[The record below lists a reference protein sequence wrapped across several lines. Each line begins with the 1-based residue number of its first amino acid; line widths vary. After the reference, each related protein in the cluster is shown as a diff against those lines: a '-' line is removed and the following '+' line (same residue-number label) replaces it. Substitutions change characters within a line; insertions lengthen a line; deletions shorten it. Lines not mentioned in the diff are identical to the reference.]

1 MSINSAMLSGVSGLI
16 ANSSAL
22 AAISDNIANVN
33 TVGYKRS
40 TANFSTL
47 VTSGSKNTAYS
58 AGGVKAQTH
67 QFISQQGLTQSSTSN
82 LDLSIAGTG
91 FFVATEKPENLTSS
105 DTRSF
110 TRAGSF
116 QLDNLGY
123 LRNDAGLYLQGWLA
137 DPVSGIITPD
147 PSDLMQLSS
156 INVGT
161 VGGTAE
167 KTTRVGVNAN
177 LRSEQP
183 VAANVSY
190 KVGTAG
196 APSKSNVPDS
206 NLDNHNYDVIYKS
219 TGVANPVGG
228 ENKYEVEIRESGV
241 VVLSGTVGYNAAG
254 ALVSS
259 TLKRPDQ
266 ATPGGSLTTVEI
278 KAAAAP
284 DPAVTVNLSDLGIV
298 STAPA
303 PATDADDVNKGAL
316 YDPAANSMST
326 YALRQANKDTTSKPQ
341 GVKPDFEIQ
350 IPLSDSKG
358 GQRTVTMSLL
368 KAPGPNQWY
377 AELRAQPGDLENN
390 ANGLISTGI
399 VEFTTDGKLKSTGNL
414 FTGTP
419 TSVNIQ
425 ASGTPLVTQPAPPA
439 AQLPQ
444 PPVWAKGLGIDTQDV
459 QIDLAS
465 AAGGLTQY
473 NSQSVVQS
481 VNTNGTA
488 FGNLTNIEVD
498 KDGYVSAI
506 FDNGV
511 TRRIAQVAVAT
522 FSNPNGLK
530 GVNGNAYRVTNESGT
545 YSLKPPGQG
554 GAGVLAPSTLEAS
567 TVDLSTEFTGL
578 ITTQRAYSASSKI
591 ITTADQMLEEL
602 LNIKR

>member
-1 MSINSAMLSGVSGLI
+1 MSINSAMLAGVSGLI
-16 ANSSAL
+16 SNSSAL

-40 TANFSTL
+40 SANFSTL
-47 VTSGSKNTAYS
+47 VTAQSKSATYS

-67 QFISQQGLTQSSTSN
+67 QFVSQQGLTQSTTSN
-82 LDLSIAGTG
+82 LDLSIAGSG
-91 FFVATEKPENLTSS
+91 FFVGTEKPEGLTAT

-123 LRNDAGLYLQGWLA
+123 LKNDAGLYLQGWLA
-137 DPVSGIITPD
+137 DPVTGTITPD
-147 PSDLMQLSS
+147 PSDLNQLSS

-167 KTTRVGVNAN
+167 KTTRIGVNAN

-183 VAANVSY
+183 VSAAANAVSA
-190 KVGTAG
+190 K
-196 APSKSNVPDS
+196 
-206 NLDNHNYDVIYKS
+206 
-219 TGVANPVGG
+219 TGVLDSGG
-228 ENKYEVEIRESGV
+228 ATNNYSIYYSPTGTGNQYQVEIRKAGV
-241 VVLSGTVGYNAAG
+241 AVSTGTATFDPVTG
-254 ALVSS
+254 ALLS
-259 TLKRPDQ
+259 TTLPG
-266 ATPGGSLTTVEI
+266 TPPNLNIGGGNTVTQTQLGLNT
-278 KAAAAP
+278 KA
-284 DPAVTVNLSDLGIV
+284 
-298 STAPA
+298 
-303 PATDADDVNKGAL
+303 DAIASGA
-316 YDPAANSMST
+316 YDPTTRSMSD
-326 YALRQANKDTTSKPQ
+326 YALDNTT

-350 IPLSDSKG
+350 IPVSDSKG
-358 GQRTVTMSLL
+358 GQRTITLSLL
-368 KAPGPNQWY
+368 KGPGPNEWF
-377 AELRAQPGDLENN
+377 AELRAKPGDLDNN
-390 ANGLISTGI
+390 ANGQIATGK
-399 VEFTTDGKLKSTGNL
+399 VTFTTDGKLASVGNL
-414 FTGTP
+414 FGGVTP
-419 TSVNIQ
+419 TAINIG
-425 ASGTPLVTQPAPPA
+425 ASDPAVANLAPPA
-439 AQLPQ
+439 VT
-444 PPVWAKGLGIDTQDV
+444 PPRWADGLGIDAQTLQV
-459 QIDLAS
+459 DLAS
-465 AAGGLTQY
+465 AAGGLTQF

-498 KDGYVSAI
+498 DQGYVSAI

-545 YSLKPPGQG
+545 YSLKTPGQG
-554 GAGVLAPSTLEAS
+554 GAGSIAPSTLEAS

-602 LNIKR
+602 LSIKR

>member
-16 ANSSAL
+16 SNSSAL

-40 TANFSTL
+40 SANFSTL
-47 VTSGSKNTAYS
+47 VTAQSKNATYS
-58 AGGVKAQTH
+58 AGGVSAKTH
-67 QFISQQGLTQSSTSN
+67 QFISQQGLTQSTSSN
-82 LDLSIAGTG
+82 LDLSIAGSG
-91 FFVATEKPENLTSS
+91 FFVGTEKPEGLTAT

-123 LRNDAGLYLQGWLA
+123 LKNDAGLYLQGWLA
-137 DPVSGIITPD
+137 DPVSGMITPD
-147 PSDLMQLSS
+147 PSDLTQLSS

-183 VAANVSY
+183 VSAAANAVVTKTAVVEAPVSVPAVDYKVSY
-190 KVGTAG
+190 SPTGNGDEYAVSISRAGT
-196 APSKSNVPDS
+196 VF
-206 NLDNHNYDVIYKS
+206 S
-219 TGVANPVGG
+219 TGVATYNP
-228 ENKYEVEIRESGV
+228 
-241 VVLSGTVGYNAAG
+241 TTG
-254 ALVSS
+254 ALTGYLPTGSAGPPS
-259 TLKRPDQ
+259 T
-266 ATPGGSLTTVEI
+266 TTVT
-278 KAAAAP
+278 
-284 DPAVTVNLSDLGIV
+284 DGTHTVNLSALGLDTKAQA
-298 STAPA
+298 TAS
-303 PATDADDVNKGAL
+303 GA
-316 YDPAANSMST
+316 YDPTTRSMSD
-326 YALRQANKDTTSKPQ
+326 YAKDNTT
-341 GVKPDFEIQ
+341 GVKPDFEVQ
-350 IPLSDSKG
+350 IPVSDSKG
-358 GQRTVTMSLL
+358 GQRTVTLSLL
-368 KAPGPNQWY
+368 KGPGPNEWF
-377 AELRAQPGDLENN
+377 AELRAKPGDLDNN
-390 ANGLISTGI
+390 ANGQIATGK
-399 VEFTTDGKLKSTGNL
+399 VTFTTDGKLASVGNL
-414 FTGTP
+414 FGGVTP
-419 TSVNIQ
+419 TSITIGASDPLAVNL
-425 ASGTPLVTQPAPPA
+425 PPPA
-439 AQLPQ
+439 AT
-444 PPVWAKGLGIDTQDV
+444 PPRWADGLGIDSQSI
-459 QIDLAS
+459 QIDLAN

-498 KDGYVSAI
+498 DQGYVSAI

-530 GVNGNAYRVTNESGT
+530 GINGNAYRVTNESGT
-545 YSLKPPGQG
+545 FSLKTPGGG
-554 GAGVLAPSTLEAS
+554 GAGSIAPSTLEAS

-602 LNIKR
+602 LSIKR

>member
-1 MSINSAMLSGVSGLI
+1 MSINSAMLAGVSGLI
-16 ANSSAL
+16 SNSSAL

-40 TANFSTL
+40 SANFSTL
-47 VTSGSKNTAYS
+47 VTSQSKNATYS

-67 QFISQQGLTQSSTSN
+67 QFISQQGLTQSTTSN
-82 LDLSIAGTG
+82 LDLSIAGSG
-91 FFVATEKPENLTSS
+91 FFVGTEKPEGLTPT

-123 LRNDAGLYLQGWLA
+123 LKNDAGLYLQGWLA
-137 DPVSGIITPD
+137 DPVTGAITPD
-147 PSDLMQLSS
+147 PSDLTQLDS

-183 VAANVSY
+183 VAAAANAVATKTGLVETGGGGATNNYSVYYSPTGTGNQYQVEVRRAGVS
-190 KVGTAG
+190 VATGINT
-196 APSKSNVPDS
+196 
-206 NLDNHNYDVIYKS
+206 YDP
-219 TGVANPVGG
+219 T
-228 ENKYEVEIRESGV
+228 
-241 VVLSGTVGYNAAG
+241 TG
-254 ALVSS
+254 ALVST
-259 TLKRPDQ
+259 TL
-266 ATPGGSLTTVEI
+266 PGT
-278 KAAAAP
+278 AP
-284 DPAVTVNLSDLGIV
+284 NVTVAPGVTVTQTQLGV
-298 STAPA
+298 NTKA
-303 PATDADDVNKGAL
+303 DAIANGA
-316 YDPAANSMST
+316 YDPATRSMSD
-326 YALRQANKDTTSKPQ
+326 YAEDPTT

-350 IPLSDSKG
+350 IPVSDSKG
-358 GQRTVTMSLL
+358 GQRTVTLSLL
-368 KAPGPNQWY
+368 KGPGPNEWF
-377 AELRAQPGDLENN
+377 AELRAKPGDLDNN
-390 ANGLISTGI
+390 TNGLISSGKIT
-399 VEFTTDGKLKSTGNL
+399 FTTDGKLNSVGNL
-414 FTGTP
+414 FGGITP
-419 TSVNIQ
+419 TAINIG
-425 ASGTPLVTQPAPPA
+425 ASDPAVANLAPPA
-439 AQLPQ
+439 VT
-444 PPVWAKGLGIDTQDV
+444 PPRWADGLGIDSQDI
-459 QIDLAS
+459 QIDLAN

-498 KDGYVSAI
+498 DEGYVSAI

-511 TRRIAQVAVAT
+511 TRRIAQVAIAT

-545 YSLKPPGQG
+545 YSLKTPGQG
-554 GAGVLAPSTLEAS
+554 GAGVIAPSTLEAS

-602 LNIKR
+602 LSIKR

>member
-1 MSINSAMLSGVSGLI
+1 MSINSAMLAGVSGLI
-16 ANSSAL
+16 SNSSAL

-40 TANFSTL
+40 SANFSTL
-47 VTSGSKNTAYS
+47 VTSQSKNATYS

-67 QFISQQGLTQSSTSN
+67 QFVSQQGLTQATTSN
-82 LDLSIAGTG
+82 LDLSIAGSG
-91 FFVATEKPENLTSS
+91 FFVGTEKPEGLTAT

-137 DPVSGIITPD
+137 DPVTGTITPD
-147 PSDLMQLSS
+147 PSDLTQLSS

-183 VAANVSY
+183 VSAAANAVAT
-190 KVGTAG
+190 K
-196 APSKSNVPDS
+196 
-206 NLDNHNYDVIYKS
+206 
-219 TGVANPVGG
+219 TGVVETGGGGATNNYSVYYSPTGAGNQYQVEVRRAGVSVATGVNTYDPV
-228 ENKYEVEIRESGV
+228 
-241 VVLSGTVGYNAAG
+241 TG
-254 ALVSS
+254 ALVST
-259 TLKRPDQ
+259 TL
-266 ATPGGSLTTVEI
+266 PGTAPNITV
-278 KAAAAP
+278 AP
-284 DPAVTVNLSDLGIV
+284 GVTVTQTQLGIN
-298 STAPA
+298 TKA
-303 PATDADDVNKGAL
+303 DAIASGA
-316 YDPAANSMST
+316 YDPTTRSMSD
-326 YALRQANKDTTSKPQ
+326 YAEDPTT

-350 IPLSDSKG
+350 IPVSDSKG
-358 GQRTVTMSLL
+358 GQRTVTLSLL
-368 KAPGPNQWY
+368 KGPGPNEWF
-377 AELRAQPGDLENN
+377 AELRAKPGDLDNN
-390 ANGLISTGI
+390 TNGQISSGKIT
-399 VEFTTDGKLKSTGNL
+399 FTTDGKLNSVGNL
-414 FTGTP
+414 FGGVTP
-419 TSVNIQ
+419 TAINIG
-425 ASGTPLVTQPAPPA
+425 ASDPTVTNLAPPA
-439 AQLPQ
+439 VT
-444 PPVWAKGLGIDTQDV
+444 PPRWADGLGIDAQGI

-498 KDGYVSAI
+498 DEGYVSAI

-511 TRRIAQVAVAT
+511 TRRIAQVAIAT

-545 YSLKPPGQG
+545 YSLKTPGGG
-554 GAGVLAPSTLEAS
+554 GAGSIAPSTLEAS

-602 LNIKR
+602 LSIKR

>member
-16 ANSSAL
+16 SNSSAL

-40 TANFSTL
+40 SANFSTL
-47 VTSGSKNTAYS
+47 VTSQSKNATYS
-58 AGGVKAQTH
+58 AGGVSAKTH
-67 QFISQQGLTQSSTSN
+67 QFISQQGLTQSTSSN
-82 LDLSIAGTG
+82 LDLSIAGSG
-91 FFVATEKPENLTSS
+91 FFVGTEKPEGLTAT

-123 LRNDAGLYLQGWLA
+123 LKNDAGLYLQGWLA
-137 DPVSGIITPD
+137 DPVSGMITPD
-147 PSDLMQLSS
+147 PSDLTQLSS

-183 VAANVSY
+183 VSAAANALASKTAIVDSTTATNNY
-190 KVGTAG
+190 SIYYSPTGTG
-196 APSKSNVPDS
+196 NQY
-206 NLDNHNYDVIYKS
+206 N
-219 TGVANPVGG
+219 
-228 ENKYEVEIRESGV
+228 VEIRKAGV
-241 VVLSGTVGYNAAG
+241 AVNTGTATFDPTTG
-254 ALVSS
+254 ALLS
-259 TLKRPDQ
+259 TTLVGTPPNLDVGGG
-266 ATPGGSLTTVEI
+266 ATVTQTQLGLNT
-278 KAAAAP
+278 KA
-284 DPAVTVNLSDLGIV
+284 
-298 STAPA
+298 
-303 PATDADDVNKGAL
+303 DAIASGA
-316 YDPAANSMST
+316 YDPATRSMSD
-326 YALRQANKDTTSKPQ
+326 YAKDNTT
-341 GVKPDFEIQ
+341 GVKPDFEVQ
-350 IPLSDSKG
+350 IPVSDSKG
-358 GQRTVTMSLL
+358 GQRTVTLSLL
-368 KAPGPNQWY
+368 KGPGPNEWF
-377 AELRAQPGDLENN
+377 AELRAKPGDLDNN
-390 ANGLISTGI
+390 ANGQIATGK
-399 VEFTTDGKLKSTGNL
+399 VTFTTDGKLASVGNL
-414 FTGTP
+414 FGGITP
-419 TSVNIQ
+419 TSISIG
-425 ASGTPLVTQPAPPA
+425 ASDPLATGTAPR
-439 AQLPQ
+439 
-444 PPVWAKGLGIDTQDV
+444 WADGLGIDSQSI
-459 QIDLAS
+459 QIDLAN

-498 KDGYVSAI
+498 DQGYVSAI

-530 GVNGNAYRVTNESGT
+530 GINGNAYRVTNESGT
-545 YSLKPPGQG
+545 FSLKTPGGG
-554 GAGVLAPSTLEAS
+554 GAGSIAPSTLEAS

-602 LNIKR
+602 LSIKR

>member
-16 ANSSAL
+16 SNSSAL

-40 TANFSTL
+40 SANFSTL
-47 VTSGSKNTAYS
+47 VTSQSKNATYS
-58 AGGVKAQTH
+58 AGGVSAKTH
-67 QFISQQGLTQSSTSN
+67 QFISQQGLTQSTSSN
-82 LDLSIAGTG
+82 LDLSIAGSG
-91 FFVATEKPENLTSS
+91 FFVGTEKPEGLTAT

-123 LRNDAGLYLQGWLA
+123 LKNDAGLYLQGWLA
-137 DPVSGIITPD
+137 DPVTGMITPD
-147 PSDLMQLSS
+147 PSDLTQLSS

-167 KTTRVGVNAN
+167 KTTRIGVNAN

-183 VAANVSY
+183 VSAAANALVSKTAIVDSTTATNNY
-190 KVGTAG
+190 SIYYSPTGTG
-196 APSKSNVPDS
+196 NQY
-206 NLDNHNYDVIYKS
+206 N
-219 TGVANPVGG
+219 
-228 ENKYEVEIRESGV
+228 VEIRKAGV
-241 VVLSGTVGYNAAG
+241 AVSTGTATFDPTTG
-254 ALVSS
+254 ALLS
-259 TLKRPDQ
+259 TTLPGTPPNLNVGGG
-266 ATPGGSLTTVEI
+266 ATVTQTQLGLNT
-278 KAAAAP
+278 KA
-284 DPAVTVNLSDLGIV
+284 
-298 STAPA
+298 
-303 PATDADDVNKGAL
+303 DAIASGA
-316 YDPAANSMST
+316 YDPATRSMSD
-326 YALRQANKDTTSKPQ
+326 YAKDNTT

-350 IPLSDSKG
+350 IPVSDSKG
-358 GQRTVTMSLL
+358 GQRTVTLSLL
-368 KAPGPNQWY
+368 KGPGPNEWF
-377 AELRAQPGDLENN
+377 AELRAKPGDLDNN
-390 ANGLISTGI
+390 VNGQIATGK
-399 VEFTTDGKLKSTGNL
+399 VTFTTDGKLASVGNL
-414 FTGTP
+414 FGGVTP
-419 TSVNIQ
+419 TSISIG
-425 ASGTPLVTQPAPPA
+425 ASDPLATGTAPR
-439 AQLPQ
+439 
-444 PPVWAKGLGIDTQDV
+444 WADGLGIDSQTLQV
-459 QIDLAS
+459 DLAN

-498 KDGYVSAI
+498 DQGYVSAI

-530 GVNGNAYRVTNESGT
+530 GINGNAYRVTNESGT
-545 YSLKPPGQG
+545 FSLKTPGGG
-554 GAGVLAPSTLEAS
+554 GAGSIAPSTLEAS

-602 LNIKR
+602 LSIKR

>member
-1 MSINSAMLSGVSGLI
+1 MSINSAMLAGVSGLV

-40 TANFSTL
+40 SANFSTL
-47 VTSGSKNTAYS
+47 VTSGSKNQAYS

-67 QFISQQGLTQSSTSN
+67 QFISQQGLTQSTTSN
-82 LDLSIAGTG
+82 LDLSISGSG
-91 FFVATEKPENLTSS
+91 FFVTTEKPENLTAA

-116 QLDNLGY
+116 QLDSLGY

-137 DPVSGIITPD
+137 DPVTGSITPD

-167 KTTRVGVNAN
+167 KTTRVGINAN

-183 VAANVSY
+183 VAAAVSY

-196 APSKSNVPDS
+196 NPSFTNVPDTATPS
-206 NLDNHNYDVIYKS
+206 VNHNYDVVYSS
-219 TGVANPVGG
+219 TGVTNPAASGNNEYQVDIK
-228 ENKYEVEIRESGV
+228 ENGV
-241 VVLSGTVGYNAAG
+241 VIATGIVGYDAAG
-254 ALVSS
+254 NIATS
-259 TLKRPDQ
+259 TLKP
-266 ATPGGSLTTVEI
+266 

-284 DPAVTVNLSDLGIV
+284 NGTTTDVDIDTAGTTVSLAALGID
-298 STAPA
+298 
-303 PATDADDVNKGAL
+303 TDADAKAGKL
-316 YDPAANSMST
+316 YDPATWSMSD
-326 YALRQANKDTTSKPQ
+326 YAKDNTK

-358 GQRTVTMSLL
+358 GQRTVTLSVL

-377 AELRAQPGDLENN
+377 AELRAKPGDLANN
-390 ANGLISTGI
+390 GNGLISTGI
-399 VEFTTDGKLKSTGNL
+399 VEFTTDGKLKSTGGL
-414 FTGTP
+414 FGTTVP
-419 TSVNIQ
+419 TSITIE
-425 ASGTPLVTQPAPPA
+425 ASGTPLVVQPAPPA
-439 AQLPQ
+439 APLPQ
-444 PPVWAKGLGIDTQDV
+444 PPVWADGLGIDTQTV

-498 KDGYVSAI
+498 EDGYVSAI

-545 YSLKPPGQG
+545 YSLKAPGQG
-554 GAGVLAPSTLEAS
+554 GAGALAPSTLEAS

-591 ITTADQMLEEL
+591 ISTADQMLEEL

>member
-1 MSINSAMLSGVSGLI
+1 MSINSAMLAGVSGLV

-40 TANFSTL
+40 SSNFSTL
-47 VTSGSKNTAYS
+47 VTSGSKNQTYS

-67 QFISQQGLTQSSTSN
+67 QFISQQGLTQSTTSN
-82 LDLSIAGTG
+82 LDLSISGSG
-91 FFVATEKPENLTSS
+91 FFVATEKPENLTAA

-116 QLDNLGY
+116 QLDSLGY

-137 DPVSGIITPD
+137 DPVTGTITPD

-167 KTTRVGVNAN
+167 KTTRVGINAN

-183 VAANVSY
+183 VAAAVSY

-196 APSKSNVPDS
+196 SPSFTGVVDS
-206 NLDNHNYDVIYKS
+206 ATPAVTHSYDVVYSS
-219 TGVANPVGG
+219 TGLANPAASGDNEYQVDIK
-228 ENKYEVEIRESGV
+228 ENGV
-241 VVLSGTVGYNAAG
+241 VVATGIVGYDVATG
-254 ALVSS
+254 ALNSS
-259 TLKRPDQ
+259 NIKP
-266 ATPGGSLTTVEI
+266 
-278 KAAAAP
+278 KAAAGPSGTPLLTVDIDTGAP
-284 DPAVTVNLSDLGIV
+284 ATTVTLADLGID
-298 STAPA
+298 
-303 PATDADDVNKGAL
+303 TDADAKLGKL
-316 YDPAANSMST
+316 YDPSTWSMSD
-326 YALRQANKDTTSKPQ
+326 YAKDNTK

-358 GQRTVTMSLL
+358 GQRTVTVSLL

-377 AELRAQPGDLENN
+377 AELRAKPGDLANN
-390 ANGLISTGI
+390 GNGLISTGI
-399 VEFTTDGKLKSTGNL
+399 IEFTTDGKLKSTGGL
-414 FTGTP
+414 FGTTNP
-419 TSVNIQ
+419 TSITVL
-425 ASGTPLVTQPAPPA
+425 ASGTALAVPPA
-439 AQLPQ
+439 VQQ
-444 PPVWAKGLGIDTQDV
+444 PTWADALGIDTQEV

-498 KDGYVSAI
+498 EDGYVSAI

-554 GAGVLAPSTLEAS
+554 GAGSLAPSTLEAS

>member
-1 MSINSAMLSGVSGLI
+1 MSINSAMLSGVSGLV

-40 TANFSTL
+40 SANFSTL
-47 VTSGSKNTAYS
+47 VTSQSKNNTYS
-58 AGGVKAQTH
+58 AGGVKALTH
-67 QFISQQGLTQSSTSN
+67 QFISQQGLTQSTTSS
-82 LDLSIAGTG
+82 LDLSIAGSG
-91 FFVATEKPENLTSS
+91 FFVATEKPEGLTAT

-123 LRNDAGLYLQGWLA
+123 LKNDAGLYLQGWLA
-137 DPVSGIITPD
+137 DPVTGMITPD
-147 PSDLMQLSS
+147 PSDLTQLSS

-177 LRSEQP
+177 LRSEQA
-183 VAANVSY
+183 VSAAANASVA
-190 KVGTAG
+190 KTAVPETPAGTANY
-196 APSKSNVPDS
+196 NVAYSPTGNGNEYAVS
-206 NLDNHNYDVIYKS
+206 I
-219 TGVANPVGG
+219 TRGGVAFQ
-228 ENKYEVEIRESGV
+228 SGV
-241 VVLSGTVGYNAAG
+241 ATYDPTTG
-254 ALVSS
+254 ALTGYTPNGS
-259 TLKRPDQ
+259 T
-266 ATPGGSLTTVEI
+266 TPSTTTVTSGG
-278 KAAAAP
+278 
-284 DPAVTVNLSDLGIV
+284 VTVNLSDLGLSTKAQAV
-298 STAPA
+298 SA
-303 PATDADDVNKGAL
+303 GA
-316 YDPAANSMST
+316 YDPTTRSMSD
-326 YALRQANKDTTSKPQ
+326 YAEDPTT

-350 IPLSDSKG
+350 IPVSDSKG
-358 GQRTVTMSLL
+358 GQRTVTLSLL
-368 KAPGPNQWY
+368 KGPGPNEWF
-377 AELRAQPGDLENN
+377 AELRAKPGDLDNN
-390 ANGLISTGI
+390 TNGLISSGKIT
-399 VEFTTDGKLKSTGNL
+399 FTTDGKLASVGNL
-414 FTGTP
+414 FGGVTPTAINIGASDPTATGTGP
-419 TSVNIQ
+419 R
-425 ASGTPLVTQPAPPA
+425 
-439 AQLPQ
+439 
-444 PPVWAKGLGIDTQDV
+444 WADGLGIDAQDI
-459 QIDLAS
+459 QIDLAN

-498 KDGYVSAI
+498 EDGYVSAI

-511 TRRIAQVAVAT
+511 TRRIAQVAIAT

-545 YSLKPPGQG
+545 YSLKTPGQG
-554 GAGVLAPSTLEAS
+554 GAGSLAPSTLEAS

-602 LNIKR
+602 LSIKR

>member
-1 MSINSAMLSGVSGLI
+1 MSINSAMLAGVSGLV

-33 TVGYKRS
+33 TVGFKRS
-40 TANFSTL
+40 SSNFSTL
-47 VTSGSKNTAYS
+47 VTSGSKNQTYS

-67 QFISQQGLTQSSTSN
+67 QFISQQGLTQSTTSN
-82 LDLSIAGTG
+82 LDLSISGAG
-91 FFVATEKPENLTSS
+91 FFVTTEKPENITAA

-116 QLDNLGY
+116 QLDSLGY

-137 DPVSGIITPD
+137 DPVTGAITPD
-147 PSDLMQLSS
+147 PSDLMQLHS

-167 KTTRVGVNAN
+167 KTTRVGINAN

-183 VAANVSY
+183 VSSSLSVTKTDVADNTAPTPALHNFTVNY
-190 KVGTAG
+190 TPTGTNYVYDAEVYENGVLVG
-196 APSKSNVPDS
+196 
-206 NLDNHNYDVIYKS
+206 
-219 TGVANPVGG
+219 
-228 ENKYEVEIRESGV
+228 
-241 VVLSGTVGYNAAG
+241 SGTVTYA
-254 ALVSS
+254 
-259 TLKRPDQ
+259 
-266 ATPGGSLTTVEI
+266 
-278 KAAAAP
+278 
-284 DPAVTVNLSDLGIV
+284 
-298 STAPA
+298 STAPYGIT
-303 PATDADDVNKGAL
+303 ATTLPGTTTAMTLGATSVDLADLGLDTAAGF
-316 YDPAANSMST
+316 YDPATNSMAD
-326 YALRQANKDTTSKPQ
+326 YALDQLKTTPANV

-358 GQRTVTMSLL
+358 GQRTVTLSLL

-377 AELRAQPGDLENN
+377 AELRAKPGDLQFQ
-390 ANGLISTGI
+390 ANGLISSGI
-399 VEFTTDGKLKSTGNL
+399 IEFTTDGKLKDTGNL
-414 FTGTP
+414 FGTTNP
-419 TSVNIQ
+419 TSISIG
-425 ASGTPLVTQPAPPA
+425 ASGTTPTTPAPVPA
-439 AQLPQ
+439 
-444 PPVWAKGLGIDTQDV
+444 PVEWAASLGIDTQAV

-498 KDGYVSAI
+498 DDGYVSAI

-545 YSLKPPGQG
+545 YSLKTPGQG
-554 GAGVLAPSTLEAS
+554 GAGSLAPSTLEAS

>member
-1 MSINSAMLSGVSGLI
+1 MSINSAMLAGVSGLI
-16 ANSSAL
+16 SNSSAL

-40 TANFSTL
+40 SANFSTL
-47 VTSGSKNTAYS
+47 VTSQSKNATYS

-67 QFISQQGLTQSSTSN
+67 QFISQQGLTQATTSN
-82 LDLSIAGTG
+82 LDLSIAGSG
-91 FFVATEKPENLTSS
+91 FFVGTEKPEGLTAT

-123 LRNDAGLYLQGWLA
+123 LKNDAGLYLQGWLA
-137 DPVSGIITPD
+137 DPVTGTITPD
-147 PSDLMQLSS
+147 PSDLTQLSS

-167 KTTRVGVNAN
+167 KTTRAGVNAN
-177 LRSEQP
+177 LRSEQA
-183 VAANVSY
+183 VSAAANAVATKAS
-190 KVGTAG
+190 VPETTPTGTANYTVNYSPTGTGNQYTVTINRAGVEAAKGVATFDPTTG
-196 APSKSNVPDS
+196 ALTGYVPDG
-206 NLDNHNYDVIYKS
+206 
-219 TGVANPVGG
+219 TTT
-228 ENKYEVEIRESGV
+228 
-241 VVLSGTVGYNAAG
+241 SGT
-254 ALVSS
+254 
-259 TLKRPDQ
+259 
-266 ATPGGSLTTVEI
+266 TTVTM
-278 KAAAAP
+278 AGGQ
-284 DPAVTVNLSDLGIV
+284 TVNLSDLGL
-298 STAPA
+298 STK
-303 PATDADDVNKGAL
+303 TDAVNSGA
-316 YDPAANSMST
+316 YDPATRSMSD
-326 YALRQANKDTTSKPQ
+326 YAEDPTT

-350 IPLSDSKG
+350 IPVSDSKG
-358 GQRTVTMSLL
+358 GQRTVTLSLL
-368 KAPGPNQWY
+368 KGPGPNEWF
-377 AELRAQPGDLENN
+377 AELRAKPGDLDNN
-390 ANGLISTGI
+390 TNGLISSGKVT
-399 VEFTTDGKLKSTGNL
+399 FTTDGKLSSVGNL
-414 FTGTP
+414 FGGVTPTAISIAASDPTATGTGP
-419 TSVNIQ
+419 R
-425 ASGTPLVTQPAPPA
+425 
-439 AQLPQ
+439 
-444 PPVWAKGLGIDTQDV
+444 WADGLGIDSQDI

-498 KDGYVSAI
+498 DQGYVSAI

-511 TRRIAQVAVAT
+511 TRRIAQVAIAT

-545 YSLKPPGQG
+545 YSLKTPGGG
-554 GAGVLAPSTLEAS
+554 GAGSIAPSTLEAS

-602 LNIKR
+602 LSIKR

>member
-1 MSINSAMLSGVSGLI
+1 MSINSAMLAGVSGLI

-47 VTSGSKNTAYS
+47 VTSGNKNQAYS

-67 QFISQQGLTQSSTSN
+67 QFVSQQGLTQSTTSN
-82 LDLSIAGTG
+82 LDLSISGSG
-91 FFVATEKPENLTSS
+91 FFVTTEKPENLTAT

-123 LRNDAGLYLQGWLA
+123 LKNDAGLYLQGWLA
-137 DPVSGIITPD
+137 DPVTGAITPD
-147 PSDLMQLSS
+147 PSDLTQLSS

-183 VAANVSY
+183 VAAAVSY
-190 KVGTAG
+190 KVGLAG
-196 APSKSNVPDS
+196 SPSKKAVM
-206 NLDNHNYDVIYKS
+206 DNATPAVSHDYDVIYSS
-219 TGVANPVGG
+219 TGVANPASSGNNEYQVDIK
-228 ENKYEVEIRESGV
+228 ENGV
-241 VVLSGTVGYNAAG
+241 IVATGIVGYNPATG
-254 ALVSS
+254 AIASS
-259 TLKRPDQ
+259 TLDYKGAP
-266 ATPGGSLTTVEI
+266 AGGGSTTTLQI
-278 KAAAAP
+278 NSSGT
-284 DPAVTVNLSDLGIV
+284 TVNLSDLGIV
-298 STAPA
+298 GGGPD
-303 PATDADDVNKGAL
+303 DADAKAGKL
-316 YDPAANSMST
+316 YDPATWSMSD
-326 YALRQANKDTTSKPQ
+326 YAADNTK

-358 GQRTVTMSLL
+358 GQRTVTLSML
-368 KAPGPNQWY
+368 KGPGPNQWY
-377 AELRAQPGDLENN
+377 AELRAKPGDLATNG
-390 ANGLISTGI
+390 NGLISSGI
-399 VEFTTDGKLKSTGNL
+399 VTFTTDGKLQSTGNL
-414 FTGTP
+414 FGGTNP
-419 TSVNIQ
+419 TSISVQ

-444 PPVWAKGLGIDTQDV
+444 PPIWADSLGIDTQDV

-488 FGNLTNIEVD
+488 FGNLTNIQVD
-498 KDGYVSAI
+498 EQGYVSAI

-545 YSLKPPGQG
+545 YSLKAPGQG
-554 GAGVLAPSTLEAS
+554 GAGALAPSTLEAS

>member
-1 MSINSAMLSGVSGLI
+1 MSINSAMLAGVSGLI

-33 TVGYKRS
+33 TVGFKRS
-40 TANFSTL
+40 TSNFSTL
-47 VTSGSKNTAYS
+47 VTSGNKNQTYS

-67 QFISQQGLTQSSTSN
+67 QFISQQGLTQSTTSN
-82 LDLSIAGTG
+82 LDISISGAG
-91 FFVATEKPENLTSS
+91 FFVTTEKPENLTAT

-137 DPVSGIITPD
+137 DPVSGLITPD
-147 PSDLMQLSS
+147 PSDLTQLAS
-156 INVGT
+156 INVGS

-183 VAANVSY
+183 VAAAVSY

-196 APSKSNVPDS
+196 SASKTNVVDS
-206 NLDNHNYDVIYKS
+206 ATNSHNYDVIYSS
-219 TGVANPVGG
+219 TGIANPVSGNNEYLVDIK
-228 ENKYEVEIRESGV
+228 ENGV
-241 VVLSGTVGYNAAG
+241 IIATGKVAYDAGTNE
-254 ALVSS
+254 LVSS
-259 TLKRPDQ
+259 TIDYKGASPV
-266 ATPGGSLTTVEI
+266 TGSTTTTRI
-278 KAAAAP
+278 NAAG
-284 DPAVTVNLSDLGIV
+284 DTVNLEDLGIID
-298 STAPA
+298 TAG
-303 PATDADDVNKGAL
+303 ADDAEVVAGKL
-316 YDPAANSMST
+316 YDPSTWSMSD
-326 YALRQANKDTTSKPQ
+326 YAKDNSK
-341 GVKPDFEIQ
+341 GVKPDFEVQ

-358 GQRTVTMSLL
+358 GQRTVTLSML
-368 KAPGPNQWY
+368 KGPGPNQWY
-377 AELRAQPGDLENN
+377 AELRAKPGDLANN
-390 ANGLISTGI
+390 GNGQISTGI
-399 VEFTTDGKLKSTGNL
+399 IEFTTDGKLKSTGGL
-414 FTGTP
+414 FGNTNP
-419 TSVNIQ
+419 TSITIKS
-425 ASGTPLVTQPAPPA
+425 SGYIAPAVTPPAVQPPAPPT
-439 AQLPQ
+439 
-444 PPVWAKGLGIDTQDV
+444 WADGLGIDEQEV

-498 KDGYVSAI
+498 EDGYVSAI

-511 TRRIAQVAVAT
+511 TRRIAQVAIAT

-545 YSLKPPGQG
+545 YSLKAPSQG
-554 GAGVLAPSTLEAS
+554 GAGALAPSTLEAS
-567 TVDLSTEFTGL
+567 TVDLSQEFTGL

>member
-1 MSINSAMLSGVSGLI
+1 MSINSAMLAGVSGLI
-16 ANSSAL
+16 SNSSAL

-40 TANFSTL
+40 SANFSTL
-47 VTSGSKNTAYS
+47 VTSQSKNSTYS
-58 AGGVKAQTH
+58 AGGVRAQTH
-67 QFISQQGLTQSSTSN
+67 QFVSQQGLTQATTSN
-82 LDLSIAGTG
+82 LDLSIAGSG
-91 FFVATEKPENLTSS
+91 FFVGTEKPEGLTATDS
-105 DTRSF
+105 RSF

-137 DPVSGIITPD
+137 DPVTGTITPD
-147 PSDLMQLSS
+147 PSDLTQLSS

-183 VAANVSY
+183 VSAAANAVATKTGVADSGG
-190 KVGTAG
+190 GTGTYTVAYSPTG
-196 APSKSNVPDS
+196 NGNQYNVEIKQGS
-206 NLDNHNYDVIYKS
+206 TVLS
-219 TGVANPVGG
+219 TGVATYNPA
-228 ENKYEVEIRESGV
+228 
-241 VVLSGTVGYNAAG
+241 TG
-254 ALVSS
+254 ALVNYM
-259 TLKRPDQ
+259 Q
-266 ATPGGSLTTVEI
+266 
-278 KAAAAP
+278 
-284 DPAVTVNLSDLGIV
+284 NN
-298 STAPA
+298 PA
-303 PATDADDVNKGAL
+303 PAAPTAVANITVGANTVTVAALGLGTKADAVASGA
-316 YDPAANSMST
+316 YDPTTRSMSD
-326 YALRQANKDTTSKPQ
+326 YAEDPTT

-350 IPLSDSKG
+350 IPVSDSKG
-358 GQRTVTMSLL
+358 GQRTVTLSLL
-368 KAPGPNQWY
+368 KGPGPNEWY
-377 AELRAQPGDLENN
+377 AELRAKPGDLDNN
-390 ANGLISTGI
+390 TNGQISSGKIT
-399 VEFTTDGKLKSTGNL
+399 FTTDGKLSSVGNL
-414 FTGTP
+414 FGGVTP
-419 TSVNIQ
+419 TAINIG
-425 ASGTPLVTQPAPPA
+425 ASDPAVANLAPPA
-439 AQLPQ
+439 VT
-444 PPVWAKGLGIDTQDV
+444 PPRWADGLGIDSQGI

-498 KDGYVSAI
+498 DEGYVSAI

-511 TRRIAQVAVAT
+511 TRRIAQVAIAT

-545 YSLKPPGQG
+545 YSLKTPGGG
-554 GAGVLAPSTLEAS
+554 GAGSIAPSTLEAS

-602 LNIKR
+602 LSIKR

>member
-1 MSINSAMLSGVSGLI
+1 MSINSAMLAGVSGLV

-40 TANFSTL
+40 SANFSTL
-47 VTSGSKNTAYS
+47 VTSGSKNQAYS

-67 QFISQQGLTQSSTSN
+67 QFISQQGLTQSTTSN
-82 LDLSIAGTG
+82 LDLSISGSG
-91 FFVATEKPENLTSS
+91 FFVATEKPENLTAA

-116 QLDNLGY
+116 QLDSLGY

-137 DPVSGIITPD
+137 DPVTGAITPD

-167 KTTRVGVNAN
+167 KTTRVGINAN

-183 VAANVSY
+183 VAAAVSY

-196 APSKSNVPDS
+196 NPSFTNVPDTATPS
-206 NLDNHNYDVIYKS
+206 VNHNYDVVYSS
-219 TGVANPVGG
+219 TGLTNPAASGNNEYQVDIK
-228 ENKYEVEIRESGV
+228 ENGV
-241 VVLSGTVGYNAAG
+241 VIATGIVGYDGTG

-259 TLKRPDQ
+259 TLKPKAL
-266 ATPGGSLTTVEI
+266 ATPSGSTTDVDIDTAGTTVSL
-278 KAAAAP
+278 AA
-284 DPAVTVNLSDLGIV
+284 LGID
-298 STAPA
+298 
-303 PATDADDVNKGAL
+303 TDANAKAGKL
-316 YDPAANSMST
+316 YDPATWSMSD
-326 YALRQANKDTTSKPQ
+326 YAKDNTK

-358 GQRTVTMSLL
+358 GQRTVTLSVL

-377 AELRAQPGDLENN
+377 AELRAKPGDLANN
-390 ANGLISTGI
+390 GNGLISTGI
-399 VEFTTDGKLKSTGNL
+399 VEFTTDGKLKSTGGL
-414 FTGTP
+414 FGTTIP
-419 TSVNIQ
+419 TSITIE
-425 ASGTPLVTQPAPPA
+425 ASGTPLVVQPAPPA
-439 AQLPQ
+439 APVPQ
-444 PPVWAKGLGIDTQDV
+444 PPVWADGLGIDTQNV

-498 KDGYVSAI
+498 EDGYVSAI

-545 YSLKPPGQG
+545 YSLKAPGQG
-554 GAGVLAPSTLEAS
+554 GAGALAPSTLEAS

-591 ITTADQMLEEL
+591 ISTADQMLEEL

>member
-47 VTSGSKNTAYS
+47 VTSQSKNSTYS
-58 AGGVKAQTH
+58 AGGVKALTH
-67 QFISQQGLTQSSTSN
+67 QFITQQGLTQSSTSN
-82 LDLSIAGTG
+82 LDLSISGSG
-91 FFVATEKPENLTSS
+91 FFVATEKPEGLTAT

-123 LRNDAGLYLQGWLA
+123 LKNDAGLYLQGWLA
-137 DPVSGIITPD
+137 DPVTGDITPD
-147 PSDLMQLSS
+147 PSDLTQLDS
-156 INVGT
+156 INVGS

-167 KTTRVGVNAN
+167 KTTRAAVNAN

-183 VAANVSY
+183 LAAQSKFGVTKTNVADSSTATSNYTVSY
-190 KVGTAG
+190 SPTATANEYNVEIKKAGSVIGTGTA
-196 APSKSNVPDS
+196 
-206 NLDNHNYDVIYKS
+206 LY
-219 TGVANPVGG
+219 
-228 ENKYEVEIRESGV
+228 
-241 VVLSGTVGYNAAG
+241 AAG
-254 ALVSS
+254 AGGAFVSGTGIMATVPIDVSGTGAGTPTVPIASLGLNTS
-259 TLKRPDQ
+259 T
-266 ATPGGSLTTVEI
+266 
-278 KAAAAP
+278 
-284 DPAVTVNLSDLGIV
+284 DLQTG
-298 STAPA
+298 
-303 PATDADDVNKGAL
+303 NL
-316 YDPAANSMST
+316 YDAATNSMSA
-326 YALRQANKDTTSKPQ
+326 YALDNTK
-341 GVKPDFEIQ
+341 GVKPDFEVQ
-350 IPLSDSKG
+350 IPVSDSKG
-358 GQRTVTMSLL
+358 GQRTVTLSLL
-368 KAPGPNQWY
+368 KSDVPNEWY
-377 AELRAQPGDLENN
+377 AELRTKPGDLDNV
-390 ANGLISTGI
+390 ANGLISSGRIT
-399 VEFTTDGKLKSTGNL
+399 FTTDGKLSSVGNL
-414 FTGTP
+414 FGGTNP
-419 TSVNIQ
+419 TSITLGASDPNI
-425 ASGTPLVTQPAPPA
+425 ATAAPR
-439 AQLPQ
+439 
-444 PPVWAKGLGIDTQDV
+444 WSDGLGIDSQTL
-459 QIDLAS
+459 QIDLAN
-465 AAGGLTQY
+465 AAGGLTQF

-498 KDGYVSAI
+498 DEGYVSAI

-522 FSNPNGLK
+522 FSNANGLK

-545 YSLKPPGQG
+545 YSLKTPGQG
-554 GAGVLAPSTLEAS
+554 GAGVIAPSTLEAS

>member
-1 MSINSAMLSGVSGLI
+1 MSINSAMLAGVSGLI

-40 TANFSTL
+40 SANFSTL
-47 VTSGSKNTAYS
+47 VTSGSKNQAYS

-67 QFISQQGLTQSSTSN
+67 QYVSQQGLTQSTTSN
-82 LDLSIAGTG
+82 LDLSISGAG
-91 FFVATEKPENLTSS
+91 FFVTTEKPENLTAT

-137 DPVSGIITPD
+137 DPVSGMITPD

-156 INVGT
+156 INVGS

-183 VAANVSY
+183 VAAAVSY

-196 APSKSNVPDS
+196 SPSKANVQDD
-206 NLDNHNYDVIYKS
+206 NLVSHNFDVVYSS
-219 TGVANPVGG
+219 TGVANPATSGDNEYLVDIK
-228 ENKYEVEIRESGV
+228 ENGVIVASGK
-241 VVLSGTVGYNAAG
+241 VGYDATTGALTSSTIDYKGAATPAGNLTDTAINAAG
-254 ALVSS
+254 DKVVLA
-259 TLKRPDQ
+259 
-266 ATPGGSLTTVEI
+266 
-278 KAAAAP
+278 
-284 DPAVTVNLSDLGIV
+284 DLGLM
-298 STAPA
+298 
-303 PATDADDVNKGAL
+303 TDADVKLGKL
-316 YDPAANSMST
+316 YDPSTWSMSD
-326 YALRQANKDTTSKPQ
+326 YALDNTK

-350 IPLSDSKG
+350 VPLSDSKG
-358 GQRTVTMSLL
+358 GQRTVTLSLL
-368 KAPGPNQWY
+368 KGPGPNEWY
-377 AELRAQPGDLENN
+377 AELRAKPGDLANN
-390 ANGLISTGI
+390 ANGLISSG
-399 VEFTTDGKLKSTGNL
+399 VVKFTTDGKLQSTGNL
-414 FTGTP
+414 FGGTSP
-419 TSVNIQ
+419 TSISVQ
-425 ASGTPLVTQPAPPA
+425 ASGTPLVVQPAPPA

-444 PPVWAKGLGIDTQDV
+444 PPIWADSLGIDTQDV
-459 QIDLAS
+459 QIDLAN

-498 KDGYVSAI
+498 DDGYVSAI

-545 YSLKPPGQG
+545 YSLKAPGSG
-554 GAGVLAPSTLEAS
+554 GAGSLAPSTLEAS

>member
-1 MSINSAMLSGVSGLI
+1 MSINSAMLAGVSGLI
-16 ANSSAL
+16 SNSSAL

-40 TANFSTL
+40 SANFSTL
-47 VTSGSKNTAYS
+47 VTSQSKNATYS
-58 AGGVKAQTH
+58 AGGVRAQTH
-67 QFISQQGLTQSSTSN
+67 QFISQQGLTQATTSN
-82 LDLSIAGTG
+82 LDLSIAGSG
-91 FFVATEKPENLTSS
+91 FFVGTEKPEGLTAT

-137 DPVSGIITPD
+137 DPVTGTITPD
-147 PSDLMQLSS
+147 PSDLTQLSS

-183 VAANVSY
+183 VTAAANAVST
-190 KVGTAG
+190 K
-196 APSKSNVPDS
+196 
-206 NLDNHNYDVIYKS
+206 
-219 TGVANPVGG
+219 TGVVETGG
-228 ENKYEVEIRESGV
+228 GGATNNYSVYYSPTGNGNEYQVEVRRAGV
-241 VVLSGTVGYNAAG
+241 SVATGVNTYDPLTG
-254 ALVSS
+254 LLLSS
-259 TLKRPDQ
+259 TL
-266 ATPGGSLTTVEI
+266 PGGGTNITV
-278 KAAAAP
+278 AP
-284 DPAVTVNLSDLGIV
+284 GVTVTQTQLGLNNK
-298 STAPA
+298 
-303 PATDADDVNKGAL
+303 TDAINSGA
-316 YDPAANSMST
+316 YDPTTRSMSD
-326 YALRQANKDTTSKPQ
+326 YALDPTT

-350 IPLSDSKG
+350 IPVSDSKG
-358 GQRTVTMSLL
+358 GQRTVTLSLL
-368 KAPGPNQWY
+368 KGPGPNEWF
-377 AELRAQPGDLENN
+377 AELRAKPGDLDNN
-390 ANGLISTGI
+390 ANGLISSGKIT
-399 VEFTTDGKLKSTGNL
+399 FTTDGKLNSVGNL
-414 FTGTP
+414 FGGVTP
-419 TSVNIQ
+419 TAINIG
-425 ASGTPLVTQPAPPA
+425 ASDPTVANLAPPA
-439 AQLPQ
+439 VT
-444 PPVWAKGLGIDTQDV
+444 PPRWADGLGIDTQNI

-498 KDGYVSAI
+498 DEGYVSAI

-511 TRRIAQVAVAT
+511 TRRIAQVAIAT

-545 YSLKPPGQG
+545 YSLKTPGGG
-554 GAGVLAPSTLEAS
+554 GAGSIAPSTLEAS

-602 LNIKR
+602 LSIKR

>member
-1 MSINSAMLSGVSGLI
+1 MSINSAMLAGVSGLV

-40 TANFSTL
+40 SANFSTL
-47 VTSGSKNTAYS
+47 VTSGSKNQTYS

-67 QFISQQGLTQSSTSN
+67 QFVSQQGLTQSTTSN
-82 LDLSIAGTG
+82 LDLSISGSG
-91 FFVATEKPENLTSS
+91 FFVTTEKPEGLTAT

-137 DPVSGIITPD
+137 DPVSGAITPD

-167 KTTRVGVNAN
+167 KTTRVGINAN

-183 VAANVSY
+183 VAAAVSY

-196 APSKSNVPDS
+196 SPSKTGIVDTAVPAVTHS
-206 NLDNHNYDVIYKS
+206 YDVVYSS
-219 TGVANPVGG
+219 TGVANPLASGNSEYQVDIK
-228 ENKYEVEIRESGV
+228 ENGV
-241 VVLSGTVGYNAAG
+241 VIATGIVGYNAAG
-254 ALVSS
+254 NLVSS
-259 TLKRPDQ
+259 TLKPK
-266 ATPGGSLTTVEI
+266 S
-278 KAAAAP
+278 AAAP
-284 DPAVTVNLSDLGIV
+284 NGTITDVDIDTG
-298 STAPA
+298 A
-303 PATDADDVNKGAL
+303 PATTVSLAALGITTDAEVKAGKL
-316 YDPAANSMST
+316 YDPATWSMSD
-326 YALRQANKDTTSKPQ
+326 YAADNTK

-358 GQRTVTMSLL
+358 GQRTVTLSLL
-368 KAPGPNQWY
+368 KGPGPNQWY
-377 AELRAQPGDLENN
+377 AELRAKPGDLANN
-390 ANGLISTGI
+390 GNGQISTGI
-399 VEFTTDGKLKSTGNL
+399 VTFTTDGKLQSTGNL
-414 FTGTP
+414 FGGTNP
-419 TSVNIQ
+419 TSISIQ
-425 ASGTPLVTQPAPPA
+425 ASGTAPLAPPLVTPPT
-439 AQLPQ
+439 
-444 PPVWAKGLGIDTQDV
+444 WADALGIDTQDV

-498 KDGYVSAI
+498 EDGYVSAI

-545 YSLKPPGQG
+545 YSLKAPGQG
-554 GAGVLAPSTLEAS
+554 GAGSLAPSTLEAS

>member
-1 MSINSAMLSGVSGLI
+1 MSINSAMLAGVSGLV

-33 TVGYKRS
+33 TVGFKRS
-40 TANFSTL
+40 SSNFSTL
-47 VTSGSKNTAYS
+47 VTSGSKNQTYS

-67 QFISQQGLTQSSTSN
+67 QFISQQGLTQSTTSN
-82 LDLSIAGTG
+82 LDLSISGSG
-91 FFVATEKPENLTSS
+91 FFITTEKPENVTAA

-116 QLDNLGY
+116 QLDSLGY

-137 DPVSGIITPD
+137 DPVTGAITPD
-147 PSDLMQLSS
+147 PSDLMQLHS

-167 KTTRVGVNAN
+167 KTTRVGINAN

-183 VAANVSY
+183 VSSSLSVTKTDVPDNTAPTPGLHNFTVNY
-190 KVGTAG
+190 TPTGTAYE
-196 APSKSNVPDS
+196 
-206 NLDNHNYDVIYKS
+206 YDAEVYEN
-219 TGVANPVGG
+219 GVLVG
-228 ENKYEVEIRESGV
+228 
-241 VVLSGTVGYNAAG
+241 SGTVTYDATAPYAINATTLPGTITAMTLGATSVDLADLGLDTAAG
-254 ALVSS
+254 F
-259 TLKRPDQ
+259 
-266 ATPGGSLTTVEI
+266 
-278 KAAAAP
+278 
-284 DPAVTVNLSDLGIV
+284 
-298 STAPA
+298 
-303 PATDADDVNKGAL
+303 
-316 YDPAANSMST
+316 YDPATNSMAD
-326 YALRQANKDTTSKPQ
+326 YALDQLKTTPTNV

-358 GQRTVTMSLL
+358 GQRTVTLSLL

-377 AELRAQPGDLENN
+377 AELRAKPGDLQFQ
-390 ANGLISTGI
+390 ANGLISSGVI
-399 VEFTTDGKLKSTGNL
+399 EFTTDGKLKDTGNL
-414 FTGTP
+414 FGTTNP
-419 TSVNIQ
+419 TSISIG
-425 ASGTPLVTQPAPPA
+425 ASGTTPTTPAPVPA
-439 AQLPQ
+439 
-444 PPVWAKGLGIDTQDV
+444 PVEWAASLGIDTQAV

-498 KDGYVSAI
+498 DDGYVSAI

-545 YSLKPPGQG
+545 YSLKAPGQG
-554 GAGVLAPSTLEAS
+554 GAGALAPSTLEAS

>member
-16 ANSSAL
+16 SNSSAL

-40 TANFSTL
+40 SANFSTL
-47 VTSGSKNTAYS
+47 VTSQSKNATYS
-58 AGGVKAQTH
+58 AGGVSAKTH
-67 QFISQQGLTQSSTSN
+67 QFISQQGLTQATSSN
-82 LDLSIAGTG
+82 LDLSIAGSG
-91 FFVATEKPENLTSS
+91 FFVGTEKPEGLTAT

-123 LRNDAGLYLQGWLA
+123 LKNDAGLYLQGWLA
-137 DPVSGIITPD
+137 DPVTGMITPD
-147 PSDLMQLSS
+147 PSDLTQLSS

-177 LRSEQP
+177 LRSEQ
-183 VAANVSY
+183 V
-190 KVGTAG
+190 
-196 APSKSNVPDS
+196 
-206 NLDNHNYDVIYKS
+206 
-219 TGVANPVGG
+219 
-228 ENKYEVEIRESGV
+228 
-241 VVLSGTVGYNAAG
+241 
-254 ALVSS
+254 
-259 TLKRPDQ
+259 
-266 ATPGGSLTTVEI
+266 
-278 KAAAAP
+278 
-284 DPAVTVNLSDLGIV
+284 V
-298 STAPA
+298 STAA
-303 PATDADDVNKGAL
+303 NAVTTKAAVTETGGGGATNAYAIHYSPTGVGNQYQVEVRRAGVSVATGTATFDPTTGAL
-316 YDPAANSMST
+316 TASSLPGGGMPNITVAPGVTVTATQLGLNTKADAVASGAYDPTTRSMSD
-326 YALRQANKDTTSKPQ
+326 YAKDNTT

-350 IPLSDSKG
+350 IPVSDSKG
-358 GQRTVTMSLL
+358 GQRTVTLSLL
-368 KAPGPNQWY
+368 KGPGPNEWF
-377 AELRAQPGDLENN
+377 AELRAKPGDLDNN
-390 ANGLISTGI
+390 ANGQIASGKIT
-399 VEFTTDGKLKSTGNL
+399 FTTDGKLASVGNL
-414 FTGTP
+414 FGGVTP
-419 TSVNIQ
+419 TSISIG
-425 ASGTPLVTQPAPPA
+425 ASDPLATGTAPR
-439 AQLPQ
+439 
-444 PPVWAKGLGIDTQDV
+444 WADGLGIDSQTLQV
-459 QIDLAS
+459 DLAN

-498 KDGYVSAI
+498 DEGYVSAI

-530 GVNGNAYRVTNESGT
+530 GINGNTYRVTNESGT
-545 YSLKPPGQG
+545 YSLKTPGGG
-554 GAGVLAPSTLEAS
+554 GAGSIAPSTLEAS

-602 LNIKR
+602 LSIKR

>member
-1 MSINSAMLSGVSGLI
+1 MSINSAMLAGVSGLI
-16 ANSSAL
+16 SNSSAL

-40 TANFSTL
+40 SANFSTL
-47 VTSGSKNTAYS
+47 VTAQSKNATYS
-58 AGGVKAQTH
+58 AGGVKATTH
-67 QFISQQGLTQSSTSN
+67 QFISQQGLTQATTSN
-82 LDLSIAGTG
+82 LDLSIAGSG
-91 FFVATEKPENLTSS
+91 FFVGTEKPEGLTAT

-123 LRNDAGLYLQGWLA
+123 LKNDAGLYLQGWLA
-137 DPVSGIITPD
+137 DPVTGTITPD
-147 PSDLMQLSS
+147 PSDLTQLSS

-177 LRSEQP
+177 LRSEQA
-183 VAANVSY
+183 V
-190 KVGTAG
+190 
-196 APSKSNVPDS
+196 
-206 NLDNHNYDVIYKS
+206 
-219 TGVANPVGG
+219 
-228 ENKYEVEIRESGV
+228 
-241 VVLSGTVGYNAAG
+241 
-254 ALVSS
+254 
-259 TLKRPDQ
+259 
-266 ATPGGSLTTVEI
+266 
-278 KAAAAP
+278 AAAANAVASKGTLTDSGGGTGAYSVYYSP
-284 DPAVTVNLSDLGIV
+284 TGTGNQYSVEVRKNGVSVATGVNTYDPTTGALLTTTLPGTSPNVTVAPGVTLTQTQLGV
-298 STAPA
+298 NTKA
-303 PATDADDVNKGAL
+303 DAIASGA
-316 YDPAANSMST
+316 YDPTTRSMSD
-326 YALRQANKDTTSKPQ
+326 YAEDPTT

-350 IPLSDSKG
+350 IPVSDSKG
-358 GQRTVTMSLL
+358 GQRTVTLSLL
-368 KAPGPNQWY
+368 KGPGPNEWF
-377 AELRAQPGDLENN
+377 AELRAKPGDLDNN
-390 ANGLISTGI
+390 TNGLISSGKIT
-399 VEFTTDGKLKSTGNL
+399 FTTDGKLNSVGNL
-414 FTGTP
+414 FGGVTPTAINIGASDPLATGT
-419 TSVNIQ
+419 
-425 ASGTPLVTQPAPPA
+425 TPR
-439 AQLPQ
+439 
-444 PPVWAKGLGIDTQDV
+444 WADGLGIDSQDI

-498 KDGYVSAI
+498 DQGYVSAI

-511 TRRIAQVAVAT
+511 TRRIAQVAIAT

-545 YSLKPPGQG
+545 YSLKTPGQG
-554 GAGVLAPSTLEAS
+554 GAGVIAPSTLEAS

-602 LNIKR
+602 LSIKR